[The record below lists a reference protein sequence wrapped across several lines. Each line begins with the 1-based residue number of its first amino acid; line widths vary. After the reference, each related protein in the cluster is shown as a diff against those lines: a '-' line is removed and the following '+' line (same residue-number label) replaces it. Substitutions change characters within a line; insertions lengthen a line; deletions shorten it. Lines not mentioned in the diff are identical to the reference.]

1 MTKFLTLTGVFFI
14 IAIGAIAAICFF
26 VFIGGK
32 GAEFMDYIESKYGF
46 RGSIIAFFAILAI
59 VSSVAAAILTLT
71 GV

>member
-1 MTKFLTLTGVFFI
+1 MTKFLTLTGVFFV
-14 IAIGAIAAICFF
+14 IAVVTIAAICFF
-26 VFIGGK
+26 VFLGAK
-32 GAEFMDYIESKYGF
+32 GAEFMGYIESKYGF